1 MRFTRPDRN
10 DKGAVLLPE
19 VIIDFECEQDSLFL
33 VIANVGSSSVHSISV
48 RCDKEVWDFRG
59 KQIARMDIFRRL
71 EFLPPG
77 KRIRLFVNKFSAYI
91 REKQPLRLEFVIS
104 YYDRDRRKQTDIVR
118 HNLAIFKGV
127 VTPAEKYEQTSL

>member
-1 MRFTRPDRN
+1 
-10 DKGAVLLPE
+10 
-19 VIIDFECEQDSLFL
+19 
-33 VIANVGSSSVHSISV
+33 
-48 RCDKEVWDFRG
+48 
-59 KQIARMDIFRRL
+59 MDIFRRL

-104 YYDRDRRKQTDIVR
+104 YYDGDRRKQTDIVR